1 MVETLVKHMK
11 TSRGGCPPLI
21 DYAYGGAIIDNTIGT
36 AKPVPAGADQVKMYL
51 SDIKS
56 KAIKRGKGRVLH
68 VNFNGI
74 KCVQLLRSHT
84 QLTDSMRSSP
94 ITAIWLDW
102 QGNGN
107 TTAAT
112 GSVTANVRA
121 LLKQTIEVDGGAR
134 GGGVTQ
140 SVEHLS

>member
-56 KAIKRGKGRVLH
+56 KAIKRSKGRVLH

-74 KCVQLLRSHT
+74 KYDQLLRS
-84 QLTDSMRSSP
+84 LYIKLICRSAPLLRS
-94 ITAIWLDW
+94 
-102 QGNGN
+102 
-107 TTAAT
+107 
-112 GSVTANVRA
+112 GSIGKAMGTRPQRLA
-121 LLKQTIEVDGGAR
+121 Q
-134 GGGVTQ
+134 
-140 SVEHLS
+140 